1 MVEMGLLGDF
11 SKGFVIMIG
20 VFCIFAI
27 IGFVV
32 SWMTEIRL
40 VFLLMLMIPL
50 SVIVF
55 DYWMNEKKERT
66 QSGARAAKR

>member
-1 MVEMGLLGDF
+1 MVKMGLLGDF

-32 SWMTEIRL
+32 SWVTEIRL
-40 VFLLMLMIPL
+40 AFFLMLMIPL

-55 DYWMNEKKERT
+55 DCWMNKKKERAP
-66 QSGARAAKR
+66 SGARVAKH

>member
-1 MVEMGLLGDF
+1 MVEMDLLADF
-11 SKGFVIMIG
+11 SKGLIIMIG

-32 SWMTEIRL
+32 SWVTEIRL
-40 VFLLMLMIPL
+40 LLFLMLMIPL

-55 DYWMNEKKERT
+55 DYWMNKKKERA